1 VDSLTQ
7 IRLTRELIDIDST
20 TGREADAGDF
30 IARTLEGLGYD
41 VVRQPVA
48 DGRFNVI
55 ASVPASTPVIV
66 FSTHFD
72 CVPPFFASRVE
83 EDPGSKDPG
92 LQSNGARGPENGARG
107 LQTPGPRLHG
117 RGACDAKG
125 TLVAQ
130 IAAAERLRASGG
142 SRVGLVFVV
151 GEERGSDGANAA
163 NTLAS
168 GSKFLINGEPTDN
181 RLGTAT
187 RGVYRARLRA
197 AGRAAHSSQPELGVS
212 AIDKLI
218 DALIA
223 LRSVRWPDDPVLG
236 RTFYSVGL
244 INGGVAPNVISP
256 EADAELMFRTVS
268 GHDELQQILESAVG
282 HLVTVEYILD
292 VPPVRLTT
300 VPGIETAV
308 FSFTTDIPFLD
319 RWGAP
324 ILLGP
329 GSVTLAHTADEYCE
343 ISELQ
348 RAVDLYVN
356 IARMLLS

>member
-20 TGREADAGDF
+20 TGREAPAGEF

-55 ASVPASTPVIV
+55 ASVPGSAPVVV

-72 CVPPFFASRVE
+72 CVPPFFASRIE
-83 EDPGSKDPG
+83 
-92 LQSNGARGPENGARG
+92 ENGA
-107 LQTPGPRLHG
+107 PGPRLHG

-130 IAAAERLRASGG
+130 IAAAERLRASGEH
-142 SRVGLVFVV
+142 RVGLVFVV

-163 NTLAS
+163 NTLAA

-197 AGRAAHSSQPELGVS
+197 TGRAAHSSQPELGVS
-212 AIDKLI
+212 AIDKLM
-218 DALIA
+218 DALLA
-223 LRSVRWPDDPVLG
+223 LRSARWPEDPVLG
-236 RTFYSVGL
+236 RTFYSIGL
-244 INGGVAPNVISP
+244 IKGGVAPNVISP
-256 EADAELMFRTVS
+256 EADAELMFRTVG
-268 GHDELQQILESAVG
+268 GHDELRQILESTVG

-300 VPGIETAV
+300 VPSIETAV

-329 GSVTLAHTADEYCE
+329 GSVTLAHTSDEYCE

-348 RAVDLYVN
+348 RAVDLYVSV
-356 IARMLLS
+356 ARTLLS